1 MRVITS
7 LLFVAWLYLS
17 MAIMGLL
24 FLPFL
29 VLPRSA
35 TMFGIRVFTRV
46 VMVGLRLICGI
57 RTEIRGREHMPEG
70 PVIYAGKHQC
80 MYDIFI
86 PFLVLRDPA
95 IIMKKELLWYP
106 FLGWY
111 ALKSEMIPIDRA
123 GTTKTL
129 KAMVVEVKKRA
140 ANYRQIVIFPEGT
153 RRAPGAPVAY
163 QAAGLSAIAKAVEA
177 PIVPVATNAGLCWP
191 GRGFMRRSGTIVYE
205 ILPPIP
211 AGLPRKELMARLEA
225 ALEPATDA
233 LVAEGLAVQ
242 GRELPTV

>member
-153 RRAPGAPVAY
+153 RGDVGQPGDYKPGIAALYRELDMPVTPLALNC
-163 QAAGLSAIAKAVEA
+163 GSHWDKSLLLK
-177 PIVPVATNAGLCWP
+177 P
-191 GRGFMRRSGTIVYE
+191 GTIVFQYLE
-205 ILPPIP
+205 PIP
-211 AGLPRKELMARLEA
+211 AGLKRAEFMRELQTRIDGATQ
-225 ALEPATDA
+225 ALET
-233 LVAEGLAVQ
+233 EGL
-242 GRELPTV
+242 